1 EILGAT
7 SKFPRWAVAY
17 KYPPEEKETV
27 LENIE
32 LSVGRTGRITPTA
45 VFGPVSL
52 CGTKVERATLH
63 NQDFINEL
71 DIRLGDTIVVY
82 KSGEIIP
89 KIKAVVKEKR
99 PKDSAAYIMPN
110 TCPVCGGKAE
120 RTENAADLRCA
131 NPNCP
136 SKAENRIL
144 HFLSRDAMDI
154 KGFGAVLVHELIE
167 GGYIKNISDIYDLYK
182 KRDELVEK
190 GILGKEKNT
199 DKLLAAIEDS
209 KQNDPRHLLTGLGI
223 DGIGSA
229 AARDLIAHFG
239 SIDSIMAAMED
250 ELLSVPDLGEVSVKK
265 IREFFTDD
273 ETIKLIEKLKAAGV
287 KMTSDNAS
295 KKNILQG
302 KIFVLTGTLPTLSR
316 KEAAY
321 LIEENGGK
329 VTGSVSKK
337 TNYVLAGDDAGSK
350 LTKAGSLGVRVISEE
365 DFLKMLS

>member
-1 EILGAT
+1 
-7 SKFPRWAVAY
+7 
-17 KYPPEEKETV
+17 
-27 LENIE
+27 
-32 LSVGRTGRITPTA
+32 
-45 VFGPVSL
+45 
-52 CGTKVERATLH
+52 
-63 NQDFINEL
+63 
-71 DIRLGDTIVVY
+71 
-82 KSGEIIP
+82 
-89 KIKAVVKEKR
+89 
-99 PKDSAAYIMPN
+99 
-110 TCPVCGGKAE
+110 
-120 RTENAADLRCA
+120 
-131 NPNCP
+131 
-136 SKAENRIL
+136 
-144 HFLSRDAMDI
+144 
-154 KGFGAVLVHELIE
+154 
-167 GGYIKNISDIYDLYK
+167 
-182 KRDELVEK
+182 
-190 GILGKEKNT
+190 
-199 DKLLAAIEDS
+199 
-209 KQNDPRHLLTGLGI
+209 
-223 DGIGSA
+223 
-229 AARDLIAHFG
+229 
-239 SIDSIMAAMED
+239 MAAMED